1 MLKRTVVGIVGSIL
15 VCTAIFFNQTYP
27 IILNILIAAVCGLA
41 MYELFLAM
49 GILKMYFLTV
59 PTFVFTIFVPLFGFG
74 LYFQL
79 LWYIYTLITFSV
91 MLFFKDIINF
101 KDIASVYTMALVIT
115 LSLGLFIKVR
125 DMGGKYGTFYIVLIL
140 AIAWMTDTGAYFCG
154 SFLGKHKL
162 CPKISP
168 KKTIEGAIGGIIV
181 ADLSALVVCMV
192 FQNFIFNENT
202 FVNYYLIVSIGII
215 GAIISMLGDLSFSLV
230 KRSCH
235 IKDFGNVIPG
245 HGGILDR
252 LDSVIFLSPLIYFLL
267 MIFPIVQ
274 NV

>member
-1 MLKRTVVGIVGSIL
+1 M
-15 VCTAIFFNQTYP
+15 
-27 IILNILIAAVCGLA
+27 
-41 MYELFLAM
+41 
-49 GILKMYFLTV
+49 
-59 PTFVFTIFVPLFGFG
+59 
-74 LYFQL
+74 
-79 LWYIYTLITFSV
+79 
-91 MLFFKDIINF
+91 
-101 KDIASVYTMALVIT
+101 
-115 LSLGLFIKVR
+115 
-125 DMGGKYGTFYIVLIL
+125 
-140 AIAWMTDTGAYFCG
+140 
-154 SFLGKHKL
+154 
-162 CPKISP
+162 
-168 KKTIEGAIGGIIV
+168 
-181 ADLSALVVCMV
+181 VVCLV

>member
-1 MLKRTVVGIVGSIL
+1 MLKRTVVGIIGSIL

-27 IILNILIAAVCGLA
+27 VILNTLIAVSCALA
-41 MYELFLAM
+41 MYELFSAM
-49 GILKMYFLTV
+49 GILKMYFLTI
-59 PTFVFTIFVPLFGFG
+59 PSLVFTVFVPIFGFG
-74 LYFQL
+74 LYFHL

-91 MLFFKDIINF
+91 MLFFKDAIGF

-115 LSLGLFIKVR
+115 LSFGLFIRVR

-154 SFLGKHKL
+154 SFFGKHKL

-168 KKTIEGAIGGIIV
+168 KKTIEGAVGGIV
-181 ADLSALVVCMV
+181 VSTLSALVVCLI
-192 FQNFIFNENT
+192 FQNFIFNEHV
-202 FVNYYLIVSIGII
+202 FINYYLIVFTGIA
-215 GAIISMLGDLSFSLV
+215 GSIISMLGDLSFSLV

-252 LDSVIFLSPLIYFLL
+252 LDSVILLSPLIYFLL
-267 MIFPIVQ
+267 MTFPIIQ